1 MTERFPA
8 ICGLTVVLGAL
19 GACGDDGVGN
29 GPAEKVDSGVG
40 DGDGDGDDTGD
51 GDGDG
56 DGDDR
61 GSQSGGKCAKG
72 EYPSEGTVSFCSDS
86 GCEPL
91 SGAKDYTDF
100 YGDIYVT
107 GETDL
112 SPLECLESAGSLSFF
127 EMPEMESLAALE
139 NMTDVGS
146 LLVKDSPKFKSL
158 AGIEPDQ
165 VGSIH
170 VVNCGLEKFEDVP
183 EGVELNAIGLSSN
196 ANLTTLA
203 GLEKFAITG
212 SIIIRSNPKLP
223 ECEAMAF
230 AARYPE
236 AKATISGN
244 DTTATCD

>member
-1 MTERFPA
+1 MMVRFPGILSLA
-8 ICGLTVVLGAL
+8 VVLGAL
-19 GACGDDGVGN
+19 GACGDDDAGN
-29 GPAEKVDSGVG
+29 GSAGDGDSGV
-40 DGDGDGDDTGD
+40 GDGDGDDTGD

-56 DGDDR
+56 DDQ

-72 EYPSEGTVSFCSDS
+72 DYPSDGTVSFCSD
-86 GCEPL
+86 CDPL

-127 EMPEMESLAALE
+127 AMPAMESLAALK

-170 VVNCGLEKFEDVP
+170 VVNCGVEAFEDVP
-183 EGVELNAIGLSSN
+183 EGVTLNAIGLSSN
-196 ANLTTLA
+196 ANLTSLA
-203 GLEKFAITG
+203 GLEKFAIKG
-212 SIIIRSNPKLP
+212 SIILRSNPKLP
-223 ECEAMAF
+223 ECEAKAF
-230 AARYPE
+230 AARYPD